1 MMNENPAPSTPSPLE
16 YNLSLIYLGILS
28 LEIETRLNVIPQNKT
43 DLNFVVDN
51 VIKLLKKNQ
60 ELLYRVVSLWEQIE
74 TLQSDQEYYGTI
86 KDYIENFKES
96 VENYEKFKLNL
107 PSDKIKDIALNT
119 LTELLFY
126 SGISGEKLLRNK
138 LENLL
143 PQG

>member
-1 MMNENPAPSTPSPLE
+1 MTSNPAPFTPSPLE

-51 VIKLLKKNQ
+51 IIKLLKKNQ
-60 ELLYRVVSLWEQIE
+60 ELLYRVVSLGEQIE
-74 TLQSDQEYYGTI
+74 TLYSDQEYYGTI
-86 KDYIENFKES
+86 KNYLENFRELG
-96 VENYEKFKLNL
+96 ENHEKLKLDL
-107 PSDKIKDIALNT
+107 PPEKIKEIAINT

-138 LENLL
+138 LETLL
-143 PQG
+143 N